1 MAGEFYFI
9 NVIFETDCLQLVQGR
24 NKTSVAGMSYFAGT
38 IQDCKVLNK
47 NKLQFIKRAGN
58 RVANDLTNLAFVVG
72 EKYWIEKVP
81 YQLDLLVASD
91 GVQQPF
97 SSNIE

>member
-72 EKYWIEKVP
+72 EKYWTDEVP
-81 YQLDLLVASD
+81 YHLDLLTASD
-91 GVQQPF
+91 VHQSF
-97 SSNIE
+97 SNIE